1 MLSAPIVLISSD
13 THTLDL
19 QMSGRSGILKALAK
33 GARKKGERND
43 QDNLQTGHK
52 NSERLSRKI
61 LRHRARG

>member
-1 MLSAPIVLISSD
+1 MLSAPIVLINSD

-33 GARKKGERND
+33 GARKGEIND

-52 NSERLSRKI
+52 KSKRLSRKI